1 MLSIVVGPG
10 PLTDAAAEKHPG
22 LLQTQDFSPASDC
35 DLAMPQ
41 SDTKSFVGAPES
53 PSGASGA
60 PQKKG
65 GLAQFIQHVLGYKFL
80 LLGVGSAVA
89 IWIVLQLL
97 NLTIFSHIAFL
108 AAEILASLLL
118 IRIGADIAAS
128 GNVGHTLN
136 AIWLPVVVVAVAAY
150 LLFFNDQGR
159 ELGLGLMGA
168 NQTVLF
174 ALAVTLIY
182 WALNSWLSA
191 RIGLSRE
198 FPEPEKGQ
206 VLLFWGP
213 RLLGVCA

>member
-10 PLTDAAAEKHPG
+10 PLTDAAAEKQPG

-97 NLTIFSHIAFL
+97 NLTIFSDIAFL

-118 IRIGADIAAS
+118 IRIGVDIAAS
-128 GNVGHTLN
+128 GNVGDAESIPDLIKLMDDGDSKVCHTQAHACVSRPALD
-136 AIWLPVVVVAVAAY
+136 AVNCTKQPGPTSRR
-150 LLFFNDQGR
+150 LSWTPGR
-159 ELGLGLMGA
+159 RLTCWPA
-168 NQTVLF
+168 
-174 ALAVTLIY
+174 
-182 WALNSWLSA
+182 
-191 RIGLSRE
+191 
-198 FPEPEKGQ
+198 
-206 VLLFWGP
+206 P
-213 RLLGVCA
+213 RRRDMECA